1 MQIFEKLISG
11 MYLGEI
17 VRRVVLRM
25 AEESALFGD
34 VVPPKLTTPYSLR
47 SPDMAAMHQDTSQDY
62 EIVQAKL
69 KEIFDV
75 TYTYLHARGIFWYF
89 RIDSASGL
97 IIS

>member
-1 MQIFEKLISG
+1 MWDIEFVIVTFCWQIFEKLISG

-17 VRRVVLRM
+17 VRRVLLRM

-34 VVPPKLTTPYSLR
+34 VVPPKLTISYSLR

-69 KEIFDV
+69 KEIFNV
-75 TYTYLHARGIFWYF
+75 VILYLY
-89 RIDSASGL
+89 
-97 IIS
+97 